1 MIRLNN
7 IQYANDITYIFLGY
21 GIAQK
26 LPAVF
31 NDNKINDFNI
41 LPVQTALRQ
50 NLIPDYI
57 KIPESVPISPGS
69 PVETPIDKWVL
80 ISHIKYDSLEPY
92 LRDIY
97 MEDLYKS
104 MGC

>member
-1 MIRLNN
+1 MIRLDN
-7 IQYANDITYIFLGY
+7 IRYANDITYIFLGY

-26 LPAVF
+26 LPATF
-31 NDNKINDFNI
+31 KANKINDFNI

>member
-1 MIRLNN
+1 MIRLDN

-26 LPAVF
+26 LPATF
-31 NDNKINDFNI
+31 KAI
-41 LPVQTALRQ
+41 
-50 NLIPDYI
+50 
-57 KIPESVPISPGS
+57 E
-69 PVETPIDKWVL
+69 
-80 ISHIKYDSLEPY
+80 YDSLEPY
-92 LRDIY
+92 LKDIY

>member
-1 MIRLNN
+1 MVRLDNIR
-7 IQYANDITYIFLGY
+7 YANDITYIFLGY

-26 LPAVF
+26 LPATF
-31 NDNKINDFNI
+31 KANKINDFNI

>member
-1 MIRLNN
+1 MVRLDNIR
-7 IQYANDITYIFLGY
+7 YANDITYIFLGY

-26 LPAVF
+26 LPATF
-31 NDNKINDFNI
+31 KANKINDFNI

-50 NLIPDYI
+50 NLIPNFI